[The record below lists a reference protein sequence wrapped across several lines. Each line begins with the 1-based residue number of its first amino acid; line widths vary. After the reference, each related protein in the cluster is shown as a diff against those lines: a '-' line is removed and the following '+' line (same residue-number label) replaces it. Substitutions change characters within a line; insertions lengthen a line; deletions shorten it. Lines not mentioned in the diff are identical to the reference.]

1 MSITSDVMEVVDN
14 ENHSPEEDNA
24 NDPDAFQG
32 DIETQDPAEML
43 LLQGSASHDQR
54 WAGTLWTD
62 KSNIPYCFSPS
73 LSDKVKQAFLDA
85 VQHYEEMIP
94 CLDFQETSEIDGSE
108 KCAQA
113 GIYVKNDKP
122 GCFAHI
128 GMPHMNGAVQLGQSV
143 CNLGPGC
150 ETMGIAAHEI
160 GHNLGMLHEQARA
173 DRVAYVQVLW
183 ENIRSGRENQ
193 YAMNNQAAEGEP

>member
-1 MSITSDVMEVVDN
+1 VLEKCKEHINHEIEVIDENMSPEEAAENDMSTTSDVMEVVDN

-73 LSDKVKQAFLDA
+73 LSDKAKQAFLDA
-85 VQHYEEMIP
+85 VQHY
-94 CLDFQETSEIDGSE
+94 
-108 KCAQA
+108 
-113 GIYVKNDKP
+113 
-122 GCFAHI
+122 
-128 GMPHMNGAVQLGQSV
+128 
-143 CNLGPGC
+143 
-150 ETMGIAAHEI
+150 
-160 GHNLGMLHEQARA
+160 
-173 DRVAYVQVLW
+173 
-183 ENIRSGRENQ
+183 
-193 YAMNNQAAEGEP
+193 